1 MRFDNHNY
9 SNIHTHFGFDS
20 LGKLSKMICKKHME
34 FSMCWLENDP
44 PLHMEKSICFLQ
56 IIFESFSKIRSF
68 QYNIFV
74 HVGPETRRENC
85 WSFWVPE
92 ISQKI
97 SPSSSRWRWY
107 FTVMRH
113 SSVRLWAIRYKVVL
127 FEFELETARH
137 PLNTHFQPMLLLTN
151 T

>member
-1 MRFDNHNY
+1 
-9 SNIHTHFGFDS
+9 
-20 LGKLSKMICKKHME
+20 MICKKHME
-34 FSMCWLENDP
+34 FSMCWLTPQALEAFWWVAENMENDP
-44 PLHMEKSICFLQ
+44 TRPPPLPLHMEKSICFLQ